1 MAMQSRRHQRRLV
14 LWGLG
19 GFAILAWLQISGF
32 QTFLDLR
39 KAWQQEAQLEGEV
52 TDLKA
57 RIAELEASV
66 EGLESED
73 SEAILLE
80 ARRVLGVAR
89 PGEIIVKIPNKQ

>member
-1 MAMQSRRHQRRLV
+1 MAMQSGSQQRRLV

-39 KAWQQEAQLEGEV
+39 QAWSQEAQLEQEV
-52 TDLKA
+52 SEL
-57 RIAELEASV
+57 RERVAELEASV
-66 EGLESED
+66 ESLESDD

-80 ARRVLGVAR
+80 ARRTLGVAR
-89 PGEIIVKIPNKQ
+89 PGEIIIKLPNKE

>member
-1 MAMQSRRHQRRLV
+1 MAVESRRRQRRLA

-19 GFAILAWLQISGF
+19 GFALLAWLQISGF

-39 KAWQQEAQLEGEV
+39 KAWQQEAELEAEV
-52 TDLKA
+52 LGLKA
-57 RIAELEASV
+57 RIAELEESV
-66 EGLESED
+66 EGLESEEG
-73 SEAILLE
+73 EAILIE